1 MLWRHLR
8 TEPGQW
14 LVLRASRVGV
24 HTSDGSQMPADEG
37 AELRDA
43 LKAAQDARGA
53 GGDRRGEAALER
65 ALLTA
70 AASIIDSDTGVV
82 AAAVRLLGAPDDNG
96 ATRLEVRDQSMT
108 HRRWFEISDD
118 GDVQWGD
125 R

>member
-1 MLWRHLR
+1 
-8 TEPGQW
+8 
-14 LVLRASRVGV
+14 
-24 HTSDGSQMPADEG
+24 MPADEG

-43 LKAAQDARGA
+43 LKALQDAQAA

-70 AASIIDSDTGVV
+70 AAAAIDSDTEVV
-82 AAAVRLLGAPDDNG
+82 VAAVRLLRAPDDNG
-96 ATRLEVRDQSMT
+96 TTRLEVRDQGMT

-118 GDVQWGD
+118 GEATWGD

>member
-1 MLWRHLR
+1 
-8 TEPGQW
+8 
-14 LVLRASRVGV
+14 
-24 HTSDGSQMPADEG
+24 MPADEG

-43 LKAAQDARGA
+43 LKMLQDERTA

-65 ALLTA
+65 ALLTSS
-70 AASIIDSDTGVV
+70 ASTLDSDLGVV
-82 AAAVRLLGAPDDNG
+82 AAAVRLLRAPDDNG

-118 GDVQWGD
+118 GTAHWGD

>member
-1 MLWRHLR
+1 
-8 TEPGQW
+8 
-14 LVLRASRVGV
+14 
-24 HTSDGSQMPADEG
+24 MPADEG

-43 LKAAQDARGA
+43 LRAAQEARAA
-53 GGDRRGEAALER
+53 GGDRRGEGTLER

-70 AASIIDSDTGVV
+70 TAGDIAADTEVV
-82 AAAVRLLGAPDDNG
+82 AAAVRLLSAADDNG

-118 GDVQWGD
+118 GEVRWGD

>member
-1 MLWRHLR
+1 
-8 TEPGQW
+8 
-14 LVLRASRVGV
+14 
-24 HTSDGSQMPADEG
+24 MPADEG
-37 AELRDA
+37 AELREA
-43 LKAAQDARGA
+43 LETAQASRRA

-70 AASIIDSDTGVV
+70 AATAIDSDPGVV
-82 AAAVRLLGAPDDNG
+82 AAAVRLLRAPDDNG

-118 GDVQWGD
+118 GEAQWGD

>member
-1 MLWRHLR
+1 
-8 TEPGQW
+8 
-14 LVLRASRVGV
+14 
-24 HTSDGSQMPADEG
+24 MPADEG

-43 LKAAQDARGA
+43 LRTLQEARST
-53 GGDRRGEAALER
+53 GGGRRGEAALER

-70 AASIIDSDTGVV
+70 AATAIDSDPGVV
-82 AAAVRLLGAPDDNG
+82 AAAVRLLRAPDDNG

-118 GDVQWGD
+118 GQMQWGD

>member
-1 MLWRHLR
+1 
-8 TEPGQW
+8 
-14 LVLRASRVGV
+14 
-24 HTSDGSQMPADEG
+24 MPANED

-43 LKAAQDARGA
+43 LETVQASRRA

-70 AASIIDSDTGVV
+70 APTTLDSEPGIVI
-82 AAAVRLLGAPDDNG
+82 AAVRLLRAPDDNG

-108 HRRWFEISDD
+108 HRRWFEISDK
-118 GDVQWGD
+118 GEAQWGD

>member
-1 MLWRHLR
+1 
-8 TEPGQW
+8 
-14 LVLRASRVGV
+14 
-24 HTSDGSQMPADEG
+24 MPADEG

-43 LKAAQDARGA
+43 LKTLQDAQSA

-70 AASIIDSDTGVV
+70 AATTIDSDIGVV
-82 AAAVRLLGAPDDNG
+82 AAAVRLLRAPDDNG
-96 ATRLEVRDQSMT
+96 ATRLEVRDQSMS

-118 GDVQWGD
+118 GELQWGD

>member
-1 MLWRHLR
+1 
-8 TEPGQW
+8 
-14 LVLRASRVGV
+14 VGV
-24 HTSDGSQMPADEG
+24 YNSDGSQMTADEG

-43 LKAAQDARGA
+43 LETLQASLRA
-53 GGDRRGEAALER
+53 GSDRRGEAALER

-70 AASIIDSDTGVV
+70 AAGALDADPGVV
-82 AAAVRLLGAPDDNG
+82 SAAVRLLRTPDDNG

-108 HRRWFEISDD
+108 HRRWFEISEQ